1 MSNWTK
7 SRVLRVA
14 VVLAI
19 AAAFLAGCKGRDS
32 EKKTTTGA
40 EASPTASDEASS
52 PSAPGVKTSPGSG
65 ASKLTTPPP
74 LQAKGQPLPQNAVRP
89 TDPGGYTYDETGVRK
104 LGCAPDEAPASP
116 TTLKVDPPDGDRQ
129 HTVRDQRYP
138 DGHGVVTNSVLEYRA
153 EGVFLVQLKQTQ
165 TFPFL
170 GTFTSEFEP
179 SPPTLVFPANT
190 KVGQTWKFTLKS
202 KDGKV
207 TVDATNT
214 LESSSENVTLGG
226 GQTIE
231 TIRVKG
237 STHITGESPLGPMDI
252 TDNTMSW
259 ISVQARLFVKNIS
272 DVSGTAGTC
281 RFDGTHIE
289 ALLRSTTPS

>member
-1 MSNWTK
+1 MSDRK
-7 SRVLRVA
+7 RSLGARLVLVLAIFA
-14 VVLAI
+14 VVLT
-19 AAAFLAGCKGRDS
+19 GCKGKDS
-32 EKKTTTGA
+32 ETKTTTGA
-40 EASPTASDEASS
+40 DASPTATEATSS
-52 PSAPGVKTSPGSG
+52 PVDGAKASPGTG
-65 ASKLTTPPP
+65 AGKLTTPPP
-74 LQAKGQPLPQNAVRP
+74 LQTKGEPLPANAVRP

-116 TTLKVDPPDGDRQ
+116 TSLKVDPADGNRQ
-129 HTVRDQRYP
+129 HSVRDQRYP
-138 DGHGVVTNSVLEYRA
+138 DGHGVVSNSVIEFRE
-153 EGVFLVQLKQTQ
+153 EGVYLVHLKQTQ

-170 GTFTSEFEP
+170 GTFTTEFEP

-190 KVGQTWKFTLKS
+190 KVGQTWTFTLKS

-207 TVDATNT
+207 TVDATYT

-231 TIRVKG
+231 SIRVKG
-237 STHITGESPLGPMDI
+237 SSHVTGESPLGPMDF

-259 ISVQARLFVKNIS
+259 ISVQARLFAKTIS

-289 ALLRSTTPS
+289 AVLRSTTPS